1 MFFAG
6 WGKKKGSA
14 CPITIWPFHNVFNLC
29 HKYLCISFW
38 LLSRLI
44 FTSPYKIIHFI
55 HVVNIFVSEF
65 YKLVYSFNFV
75 CRSVFSLLIV
85 CFSIF
90 FFLIGFS
97 RNFPIYT
104 ILLYPAPCFILCL
117 SCAPTSQFIKFQLL
131 LLLMCLGFNV
141 FLLGFN
147 VWLFNQA
154 FELNP

>member
-1 MFFAG
+1 MPAIDLDTYIQCHCVTKNTLDFIDVLCRVG
-6 WGKKKGSA
+6 EKKGSA

-55 HVVNIFVSEF
+55 HVVKVFVSEF

-75 CRSVFSLLIV
+75 CRSVFSLLIL

-90 FFLIGFS
+90 FSLLDFLEIS
-97 RNFPIYT
+97 
-104 ILLYPAPCFILCL
+104 LFIL
-117 SCAPTSQFIKFQLL
+117 FYYIQLL
-131 LLLMCLGFNV
+131 V
-141 FLLGFN
+141 
-147 VWLFNQA
+147 LFYASVVLPLPNLSN
-154 FELNP
+154 FSFYYY